1 MTTETEE
8 QAVEPKPLNIHQ
20 KMLEVMKKV
29 EYLRKDD
36 KVEFK
41 NTSYK
46 GLSEEKVTSTV
57 RQAFVELGLV
67 MYPIHQTSTR
77 VGNLTTIDVTYR
89 LVNAD
94 GGDYVDIV
102 STGEG
107 ADSQDKAAGKA
118 MTYAYKYALLRSFAI
133 ASGEDTDKVHSA
145 KLDEELK
152 KKANEAHANIIKLMD
167 QYIALR
173 ETGSREKLYEFLKI
187 EPETNDINMLNYV
200 IGKLNEM
207 VKGARKDATA

>member
-1 MTTETEE
+1 MATKTEE
-8 QAVEPKPLNIHQ
+8 QATEPKPLNIHQ
-20 KMLEVMKKV
+20 KMLEVMKKIQ
-29 EYLRKDD
+29 YLKKDD

-118 MTYAYKYALLRSFAI
+118 MTYAYKYALLRTFAI
-133 ASGEDTDKVHSA
+133 PSGEDTDKVHSA
-145 KLDEELK
+145 QLDEELK
-152 KKANEAHANIIKLMD
+152 KKANEAHKKIVTLMD

-173 ETGSREKLYEFLKI
+173 AKGSREQLYEFFKI
-187 EPETNDINMLNYV
+187 DYETNDINLLNSV
-200 IGKLNEM
+200 IATLNEM

>member
-1 MTTETEE
+1 MATKTEE

-20 KMLEVMKKV
+20 KMLEVMKKIQ
-29 EYLRKDD
+29 YLKKDD

-133 ASGEDTDKVHSA
+133 ASGEDTDKIHSA
-145 KLDEELK
+145 QLDEELK
-152 KKANEAHANIIKLMD
+152 KKANEAHKKIVTLMD

-173 ETGSREKLYEFLKI
+173 AKGSREQLYEFFKI
-187 EPETNDINMLNYV
+187 DYETNDINLLNSV
-200 IGKLNEM
+200 IATLNEM